1 MRELAKVTSKGQIT
15 IPIDIRRK
23 LGIKEGSKVLFIEDA
38 GRIYIANSSMEAL
51 REAQEAFRGEAERA
65 GLQSEED
72 VVDMIKEIRK
82 ERMGETVA
90 NHA

>member
-1 MRELAKVTSKGQIT
+1 MELAKVTSKGQIT
-15 IPIDIRRK
+15 IPIDIRKK

-51 REAQEAFRGEAERA
+51 REAQEAFRGEAERV

-82 ERMGETVA
+82 ERMGDKPA
-90 NHA
+90 NQA

>member
-1 MRELAKVTSKGQIT
+1 MELAKVTSKGQIT

-51 REAQEAFRGEAERA
+51 REAQEAFRGEAERV
-65 GLQSEED
+65 GLQTEDD

-82 ERMGETVA
+82 ERMGDKPA
-90 NHA
+90 NQA